1 MGFACYDNGFGGDG
15 VLVLLADGS
24 VAANAV
30 LARHA
35 VVTRAARDFGIMRTY
50 LRLCFIKRR

>member
-35 VVTRAARDFGIMRTY
+35 VVTRAARDFGIMRT
-50 LRLCFIKRR
+50 